1 MIKDFYTIEE
11 HSVGLSGEHFFR
23 VRLNKGSVVY
33 QGHFP
38 GHPISPGVCL
48 MELAIGCARLADGLD
63 DSWFAGNVKNCRLLK
78 PITPDENA
86 VLNLTLALL
95 PEEHAFSALLWE
107 EEQDYM
113 SMSFTLRKGADQ

>member
-11 HSVGLSGEHFFR
+11 HGVGMVGEHFFR
-23 VRLNKGSVVY
+23 VRLNKRSVVY

-38 GHPISPGVCL
+38 ETPISPGVCL

-63 DSWFAGNVKNCRLLK
+63 DSWFAGFVKDCRLLK
-78 PITPDENA
+78 PITLNEDM
-86 VLNLTLALL
+86 VLNLTFALL

-107 EEQDYM
+107 GEQDYM
-113 SMSFTLRKGADQ
+113 TMNFTLRKGA